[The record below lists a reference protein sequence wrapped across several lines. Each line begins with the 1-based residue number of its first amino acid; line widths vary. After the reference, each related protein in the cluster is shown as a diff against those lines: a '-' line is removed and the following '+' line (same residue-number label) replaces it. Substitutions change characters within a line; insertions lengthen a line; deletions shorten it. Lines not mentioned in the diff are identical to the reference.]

1 MLLLLMLVMVSTGL
15 AKALLL
21 ALVRLATL
29 SSLRMTLVRW
39 SHGLPTRTCSL
50 SAPPQHRCKP
60 SLSRRQRACTRIT
73 PLACVLLANGVDSG
87 TRALRE
93 VDCEPQ
99 ACTVGSK
106 ALATHCLF

>member
-1 MLLLLMLVMVSTGL
+1 MLLILFLMMVSSGL
-15 AKALLL
+15 AKAIPL
-21 ALVRLATL
+21 ALARLATHF
-29 SSLRMTLVRW
+29 SLRMTLVRW
-39 SHGLPTRTCSL
+39 SHSLPTRTCSL

-73 PLACVLLANGVDSG
+73 PLSCVLLAHGVDSG

-99 ACTVGSK
+99 ACIVGSK